1 MVHFS
6 KEKYSAICGT
16 KHQFGHTFVTDN
28 DSLHLI
34 DCPDCRGLMG
44 LPSRGDFTLADG
56 LVTDYRLLMRAHIA
70 GQIMAVMAFGQRW
83 DMGQAAEMSVR
94 AADALLAELDRSTQ
108 PKS

>member
-1 MVHFS
+1 M
-6 KEKYSAICGT
+6 
-16 KHQFGHTFVTDN
+16 TDN

-44 LPSRGDFTLADG
+44 LPSIRGGKLSDFTLADG

-94 AADALLAELDRSTQ
+94 AADALLKELDKAEVK
-108 PKS
+108 P